1 MKGRVNNVDRIIKE
15 EMDIDR
21 RNVVVVVGVVV
32 VWGLVFNVVIHGR
45 CFIVDCVDE
54 MRVYF
59 LVLNILGKTLNKY
72 NIIIYY

>member
-1 MKGRVNNVDRIIKE
+1 M
-15 EMDIDR
+15 
-21 RNVVVVVGVVV
+21 
-32 VWGLVFNVVIHGR
+32 FNVVIHGR
-45 CFIVDCVDE
+45 CFIVDCKDE